1 MKTGL
6 CCHWVS
12 RYAALLLFCIAS
24 CSNDNPTVSETTT
37 TSVELP
43 SEPLLHTEKTPTPS
57 AQTDSRP
64 EFKQQ
69 PATPESSLENH
80 TIDET
85 QLLHESPDKTAA
97 GNPISHQARVILQKM
112 INAYEQADTYE
123 DETEFHFKMKGP
135 LRTRFKRPNQIDTQL
150 ANARVVSDGDQQIIY
165 MEPLKKHM
173 IKKAPQEMTRE
184 NLFGQGI
191 PAAPLGTISV
201 PLQLLSANQGWNYV
215 LENVTSISVDSAP
228 VDIEGTLCKVIRLE
242 RETEDAVIYINQDN
256 SLIRRLEIDLSD
268 SPMMQRNRLSGHF
281 VLDMKNAKIDSPS
294 ESFDFTP
301 PEESMEIT
309 EMDKLEIPESPSPPP

>member
-12 RYAALLLFCIAS
+12 RYATLLLLCMGS
-24 CSNDNPTVSETTT
+24 CSNDNSTVSETVA
-37 TSVELP
+37 TSAELP
-43 SEPLLHTEKTPTPS
+43 SEQPLHTEKIPTP
-57 AQTDSRP
+57 AATTDSLP
-64 EFKQQ
+64 EFEQQ
-69 PATPESSLENH
+69 PTTPESSSEHLN
-80 TIDET
+80 TDEIH
-85 QLLHESPDKTAA
+85 LLHESPDKTAA

-123 DETEFHFKMKGP
+123 DETEFHFKMTGP

-150 ANARVVSDGDQQIIY
+150 ANARVVSNGEQQVIY

-201 PLQLLSANQGWNYV
+201 PLQLLSANQGWHYV
-215 LENVTSISVDSAP
+215 LENVTSISVDPVP
-228 VDIEGTLCKVIRLE
+228 VDIEGTLCQVIRLE

-268 SPMMQRNRLSGHF
+268 SLMMQRNRLSGHF

-309 EMDKLEIPESPSPPP
+309 EMDKLDIPESPSPPP